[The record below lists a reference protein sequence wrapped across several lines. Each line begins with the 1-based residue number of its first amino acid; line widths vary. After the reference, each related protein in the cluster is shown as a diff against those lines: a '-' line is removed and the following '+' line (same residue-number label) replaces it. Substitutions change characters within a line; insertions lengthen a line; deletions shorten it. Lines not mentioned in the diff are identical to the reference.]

1 MVNLRRAL
9 IVLTG
14 TLALSNPVFA
24 GDYKIGVINAD
35 LVLQSAP
42 QFAAMK
48 KKLEQEFA
56 SRDKALVEAQKEL
69 KGLEDR
75 AQKDSSIMSESERT
89 RTEKDIMKK
98 RRDLK
103 RQYDEFREDVNLR
116 QNEETGKVNAEILK
130 AVQQIAQEQKFDIVL
145 GPGVIFASK
154 TVDMT
159 DQVIQKLKGGG
170 ADK

>member
-1 MVNLRRAL
+1 MVNFRRAL

-24 GDYKIGVINAD
+24 ADYKIGVINAD

-48 KKLEQEFA
+48 KKLESEFA
-56 SRDKALVEAQKEL
+56 SRDKALVEAQKDL
-69 KGLEDR
+69 KALEDR
-75 AQKDSSIMSESERT
+75 AQKDSAIMSESERS
-89 RTEKDIMKK
+89 RTEKELMKK

-116 QNEETGKVNAEILK
+116 QNEETSKVNAEILK

-154 TVDMT
+154 AVDMT

-170 ADK
+170 GDK

>member
-9 IVLTG
+9 IVLTS
-14 TLALSNPVFA
+14 TLALSSPAFA
-24 GDYKIGVINAD
+24 ADYKIGVINAD

>member
-14 TLALSNPVFA
+14 TLALSSPAFA
-24 GDYKIGVINAD
+24 ADYKIGVINAD

-75 AQKDSSIMSESERT
+75 AQKDGSIMSESERT